1 MTPAAA
7 TALPWPSMRPG
18 PGGALW
24 ARVVAALLGPAGN
37 DDPCPEP
44 AAHRD
49 ALRRRDPSAWR
60 DFAAAELNAVYQ
72 YVLSRIGNP
81 ADAEDLA
88 SQVFEEAWKHSASLH
103 DSTVPARAWLFG
115 IARNVVNTHR
125 RNWFRKPPP
134 VTLDGFD
141 QSDDDRGLDPDML
154 DLARAIARLSKAHAE
169 VISLRFIHGLSL
181 QETAVVLGLSID
193 AIKGRQARALA
204 ELRDT
209 LTGAPSRR

>member
-7 TALPWPSMRPG
+7 MALPWPFMPPRS
-18 PGGALW
+18 GGTLW
-24 ARVVAALLGPAGN
+24 ARVVAALLGPTG
-37 DDPCPEP
+37 DDDASPEP

-49 ALRRRDPSAWR
+49 ALRQREPAAWR

-72 YVLSRIGNP
+72 YVLSRIGSP

-88 SQVFEEAWKHSASLH
+88 SQVFEEAWKHAASLH

-154 DLARAIARLSKAHAE
+154 DLARAVSGLSKAHAE

-209 LTGAPSRR
+209 LTGNGRR